1 MTIAHLRVYTINK
14 GQMESWLDLF
24 HGHIAPLLL
33 EHDITVEGAWVNDAG
48 TQFIWV
54 RSYGE
59 TEADL
64 ERKEKAF
71 YGSDWWQANVD
82 RVRGHLAHRE
92 ITVIRS
98 TEVGWEGPARTTLDG
113 DEDTPRRG
121 SAE

>member
-1 MTIAHLRVYTINK
+1 MPIAHLRVYTINE
-14 GQMESWLDLF
+14 GQMESWLDPF
-24 HGHIAPLLL
+24 HGRIAPLLR
-33 EHDITVEGAWVNDAG
+33 EHGITVEGAWVNDAR

-64 ERKEKAF
+64 ERKEAAF
-71 YGSDWWQANVD
+71 YGSDWWRANVD

-98 TEVGWEGPARTTLDG
+98 AEAAPGEAAGTTSDG
-113 DEDTPRRG
+113 DADSSRRR